1 MPKKKPEK
9 LTVELPINPAILE
22 KVNRNQRF
30 YLGGAILVILS
41 SFLPW
46 VSISMPNLGSI
57 FLGGAKNVSEL
68 NIWSFGIT
76 SFPVLLYILPLIA
89 LGYVSYQ
96 EIMKE
101 KVYTPFIKILLLI
114 ALCLGTVA
122 TNINVFSIVF
132 GVQSLLVNLMRSFG
146 GEAIATN
153 FMQIGFGLYGGLI
166 GSGLMIYGLLVEI
179 KEKTSTK

>member
-1 MPKKKPEK
+1 MAKKKSEK

-22 KVNRNQRF
+22 KINRNQRF

-46 VSISMPNLGSI
+46 VSINMPNLGSL
-57 FLGGAKNVSEL
+57 FMGGARSTTDINV
-68 NIWSFGIT
+68 WSFGIT
-76 SFPVLLYILPLIA
+76 SFPVLLYVLPLIA

-96 EIMKE
+96 EIMKG
-101 KVYTPFIKILLLI
+101 KVYTLFIKILLLVV
-114 ALCLGTVA
+114 LCLGTVA
-122 TNINVFSIVF
+122 TNINVVSTIF

-146 GEAIATN
+146 GESIATN

-166 GSGLMIYGLLVEI
+166 GSGLMVYGLLKEI
-179 KEKTSTK
+179 KEKTL